1 MPSDYIIV
9 ESSGTPLLEQ
19 VMVFVIKTIGKST
32 SEITSI
38 LSSLPSA
45 AMGGSV
51 AIAEDASAAWMKG
64 LNGTWGKIGSDA
76 GGLPAG
82 GTVGQYIKKLSAAY
96 GDAAWET
103 PDTTPT
109 LNSTKLITSGGVN
122 TAINALND
130 KIIHFGTET
139 DYPLSA
145 AHTAYPMGVTL
156 IYTAA
161 NTSYPYGTGT
171 VVTIRSANARCV
183 QFSFGN
189 SPDNYKLRTADSS
202 GWSDWKSLKDVPG
215 ITDLQKAIGIVV
227 DGDKA
232 ATNVTLDQFV
242 ILKNSTISSRADGLY
257 TAAKPIPANTA
268 IDKTYLT
275 AVTGGGLNALTSK
288 YDTVDT
294 ASITWDSNHTPTRSD
309 LAIVYKK
316 GQMCQMIFW
325 NVSFANNITSD
336 TTVGTIPAG
345 YRPPEK
351 TSFFG
356 YNRQHELCRGWIGTD
371 GVIRISLFQGDLMY
385 ISCTYIARY

>member
-64 LNGTWGKIGSDA
+64 LDGTWGKIGSES

-96 GDAAWET
+96 GDAAWEN

-109 LNSTKLITSGGVN
+109 PNSTNLITSGGVDAALSVLGKAICVLVEGNKSETVAAVGEYVIVRNSSISGRPDGLYTAAKAIPAN
-122 TAINALND
+122 TAIDSTYLTAVSGGGLNALLGQ
-130 KIIHFGTET
+130 IPEQLIHLGKET

-145 AHTAYPMGVTL
+145 AHTEYPMGITL

-161 NTSYPYGTGT
+161 STSYPYGTGT
-171 VVTIRSANARCV
+171 VVTIRSASARCV

-189 SPDNYKLRTADSS
+189 TSNSYKLRNADSN
-202 GWSDWKSLKDVPG
+202 GWSAW
-215 ITDLQKAIGIVV
+215 
-227 DGDKA
+227 
-232 ATNVTLDQFV
+232 
-242 ILKNSTISSRADGLY
+242 
-257 TAAKPIPANTA
+257 
-268 IDKTYLT
+268 KTY
-275 AVTGGGLNALTSK
+275 TGS
-288 YDTVDT
+288 
-294 ASITWDSNHTPTRSD
+294 
-309 LAIVYKK
+309 
-316 GQMCQMIFW
+316 
-325 NVSFANNITSD
+325 
-336 TTVGTIPAG
+336 
-345 YRPPEK
+345 
-351 TSFFG
+351 
-356 YNRQHELCRGWIGTD
+356 
-371 GVIRISLFQGDLMY
+371 
-385 ISCTYIARY
+385 

>member
-32 SEITSI
+32 SEITAI

-64 LNGTWGKIGSDA
+64 LDGTWGKIGSDA
-76 GGLPAG
+76 GGLPEG
-82 GTVGQYIKKLSAAY
+82 GTVGQYIKKLSATY

-109 LNSTKLITSGGVN
+109 QNSTKLITSGGVN

-130 KIIHFGTET
+130 KVIHFGTET

-161 NTSYPYGTGT
+161 STSYPYGTGT

-202 GWSDWKSLKDVPG
+202 GWSNWKSLKDVPG
-215 ITDLQKAIGIVV
+215 ITDLQKAIGIVI
-227 DGDKA
+227 DGNKA
-232 ATNVTLDQFV
+232 ASTAALGQFV
-242 ILKNSTISSRADGLY
+242 VLKNSTISGRADGLY
-257 TAAKPIPANTA
+257 TAAKAIPANTA
-268 IDKTYLT
+268 IDSTYLT
-275 AVTGGGLNALTSK
+275 AVSNGGLNHLSVLS
-288 YDTVDT
+288 VD
-294 ASITWDSNHTPTRSD
+294 
-309 LAIVYKK
+309 
-316 GQMCQMIFW
+316 C
-325 NVSFANNITSD
+325 
-336 TTVGTIPAG
+336 GTISSLPATVTNAKITNDMLVLRTAFG
-345 YRPPEK
+345 NPSAQLGDWSVSTSNGSLVISGSINGSTTLSLYLMKYR
-351 TSFFG
+351 
-356 YNRQHELCRGWIGTD
+356 Q
-371 GVIRISLFQGDLMY
+371 
-385 ISCTYIARY
+385 

>member
-32 SEITSI
+32 SEITAI

-64 LNGTWGKIGSDA
+64 MDGTWGKIGSES

-82 GTVGQYIKKLSAAY
+82 GTAGQYIKKLSATY

-145 AHTAYPMGVTL
+145 AHTAYPMGITL
-156 IYTAA
+156 VYTASS
-161 NTSYPYGTGT
+161 TSYPYGTGT

-202 GWSDWKSLKDVPG
+202 GWSDWKSLKDV
-215 ITDLQKAIGIVV
+215 LSVLLV
-227 DGDKA
+227 DCG
-232 ATNVTLDQFV
+232 
-242 ILKNSTISSRADGLY
+242 TISSL
-257 TAAKPIPANTA
+257 PATVTNANITNDMLVLRTVFGNPSA
-268 IDKTYLT
+268 QLGDWSVSTSNGSLT
-275 AVTGGGLNALTSK
+275 ISGTISGSTALTL
-288 YDTVDT
+288 Y
-294 ASITWDSNHTPTRSD
+294 
-309 LAIVYKK
+309 
-316 GQMCQMIFW
+316 
-325 NVSFANNITSD
+325 
-336 TTVGTIPAG
+336 
-345 YRPPEK
+345 
-351 TSFFG
+351 
-356 YNRQHELCRGWIGTD
+356 
-371 GVIRISLFQGDLMY
+371 LMK
-385 ISCTYIARY
+385 AR

>member
-1 MPSDYIIV
+1 MPSDFIIV

-64 LNGTWGKIGSDA
+64 LNGTWGKIGSES

-242 ILKNSTISSRADGLY
+242 ILKNSTISSMADGLY

-275 AVTGGGLNALTSK
+275 AVTGGGLNALRSVFTRVTRTYENVTIPSSGSIQVDSYGDMNIDTSK
-288 YDTVDT
+288 YLI
-294 ASITWDSNHTPTRSD
+294 SITTRGWWGNIAGITFAKSSTGGEIYMIGPSN
-309 LAIVYKK
+309 
-316 GQMCQMIFW
+316 
-325 NVSFANNITSD
+325 
-336 TTVGTIPAG
+336 TTV
-345 YRPPEK
+345 
-351 TSFFG
+351 S
-356 YNRQHELCRGWIGTD
+356 
-371 GVIRISLFQGDLMY
+371 RINAEYVFSDF
-385 ISCTYIARY
+385 